1 MISASD
7 LPEGWMWNDY
17 DDGSGSLRSPDGH
30 SYYSYDL
37 QTQEYRSPYGNN
49 EWISMKDFYDVP
61 KSLDEFKSDAE
72 KDLKESAAQNNLSP
86 KLSEEEKETYLII
99 GY

>member
-1 MISASD
+1 MD
-7 LPEGWMWNDY
+7 KYEG
-17 DDGSGSLRSPDGH
+17 
-30 SYYSYDL
+30 
-37 QTQEYRSPYGNN
+37 
-49 EWISMKDFYDVP
+49 FYDVP